1 MAENT
6 TSRNVL
12 FRGSKTMDSA
22 RNGVNYEIY
31 EQGGRL
37 YLRCVC
43 GDIEQIYEYP
53 EGTDVNAIR
62 LAVRDSYYFFNL
74 DLSKL
79 KRIR

>member
-1 MAENT
+1 MENT

-37 YLRCVC
+37 YLWCVC
-43 GDIEQIYEYP
+43 GDIEQIYECP
-53 EGTDVNAIR
+53 EGTDVNAIQF
-62 LAVRDSYYFFNL
+62 AVLDPYYFFNL